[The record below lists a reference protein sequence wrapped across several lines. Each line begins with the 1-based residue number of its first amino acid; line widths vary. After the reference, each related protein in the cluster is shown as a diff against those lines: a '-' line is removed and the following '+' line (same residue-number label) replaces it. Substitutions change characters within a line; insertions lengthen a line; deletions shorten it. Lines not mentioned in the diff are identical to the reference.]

1 MFHLLL
7 QIPLQEKKSLFS
19 DRFHQHFFILSLY
32 ISVCL
37 SLSLSI
43 YLSLSFFLSLYV
55 SLSVSLSLSLYLAL
69 SYLLFFSLSL
79 SLSHF
84 LPTTSLPFFSLFN
97 TNPCKLILHCFST
110 FYSLLLPVIS
120 PLGTAMGDDSLTG
133 RPVMI
138 RSGRFGRYVQIGL
151 DAEKNKTTHCSP

>member
-43 YLSLSFFLSLYV
+43 YLSLSFSLSLC
-55 SLSVSLSLSLYLAL
+55 LSLSLSL
-69 SYLLFFSLSL
+69 SCSLIP

-97 TNPCKLILHCFST
+97 TNPCQLILHCFST

-151 DAEKNKTTHCSP
+151 DAEKNKTTHSLPQV